1 MSSSQVSATKKTAKD
16 PETEQ
21 LQAVLRIRL
30 KQLIERFPGR
40 QTELAERA
48 GLKQSNISE
57 TFNHMPTLAKAF
69 KICRAGG
76 VTLDWLVGGEGAM
89 EVRQKKSVDKSD
101 NLSRSLRE
109 KKSVDKVDNLPR
121 ALRSD
126 LNFEGI
132 NAILLLH
139 LVFIATEQEFWKE
152 LTRKG
157 QAEGVMDAY
166 KILSSERASGNKL
179 PSKAKIIRIL
189 REIKEIKER
198 KQRKGSATG

>member
-1 MSSSQVSATKKTAKD
+1 VSVSEKNTKD

-21 LQAVLRIRL
+21 LQAVLRVRL
-30 KQLIERFPGR
+30 KQLIDRFPGR
-40 QTELAERA
+40 QTELAEKA

-57 TFNHMPTLAKAF
+57 TFNHMPTLLKAV

-76 VTLDWLVGGEGAM
+76 VTLDWLVGGDGAI
-89 EVRQKKSVDKSD
+89 EFRNKRPVDKGD
-101 NLSRSLRE
+101 NLSH
-109 KKSVDKVDNLPR
+109 P
-121 ALRSD
+121 LRSD

-139 LVFIATEQEFWKE
+139 LVLIATEQEFWKE

-166 KILSSERASGNKL
+166 KILSSEKASGNKL

-189 REIKEIKER
+189 KEIKKVKER
-198 KQRKGSATG
+198 KGRKERTGRATG

>member
-1 MSSSQVSATKKTAKD
+1 VVSPKQKTKD
-16 PETEQ
+16 PEAEQ
-21 LQAVLRIRL
+21 LQAVLRVRL

-40 QTELAERA
+40 QTELAEKA

-76 VTLDWLVGGEGAM
+76 VTLDWLVGGDGAIA
-89 EVRQKKSVDKSD
+89 VREKKSVDKGD
-101 NLSRSLRE
+101 NLSRALRE
-109 KKSVDKVDNLPR
+109 KKSVDKDGNLSR

-126 LNFEGI
+126 LNFQGI

-139 LVFIATEQEFWKE
+139 LVFIAMEQEFWKE

-179 PSKAKIIRIL
+179 PSKPKIIRIL
-189 REIKEIKER
+189 KEIKEIKER
-198 KQRKGSATG
+198 KQR

>member
-1 MSSSQVSATKKTAKD
+1 MSSSQVGGPKTKAKD
-16 PETEQ
+16 PEAEQ
-21 LQAVLRIRL
+21 LQAVLRVRL

-40 QTELAERA
+40 QTELAEKA

-57 TFNHMPTLAKAF
+57 TFNHMPTLAKAL
-69 KICRAGG
+69 KICRAAG
-76 VTLDWLVGGEGAM
+76 VTLDWLVGGDGAI
-89 EVRQKKSVDKSD
+89 EVRQKKSVDKGD
-101 NLSRSLRE
+101 DLSRPLRE
-109 KKSVDKVDNLPR
+109 KKSVDKVDNLSR

-189 REIKEIKER
+189 KEIKEIKER

>member
-1 MSSSQVSATKKTAKD
+1 MGSPKKKAKD

-21 LQAVLRIRL
+21 LQAVLRARL
-30 KQLIERFPGR
+30 KELIDRFPGR

-57 TFNHMPTLAKAF
+57 TFNHMPTLAKAV

-76 VTLDWLVGGEGAM
+76 VTLDWLVGGDGAS
-89 EVRQKKSVDKSD
+89 EVRGKKSVDKGD
-101 NLSRSLRE
+101 NLSRP
-109 KKSVDKVDNLPR
+109 VH
-121 ALRSD
+121 SD
-126 LNFEGI
+126 LNFQGI
-132 NAILLLH
+132 NGILLLH

-157 QAEGVMDAY
+157 QAEGMMDAY
-166 KILSSERASGNKL
+166 KILSSEKASGNRL

-189 REIKEIKER
+189 RAIKEIRER
-198 KQRKGSATG
+198 RQRKASATG

>member
-1 MSSSQVSATKKTAKD
+1 VGSRNKKTRD
-16 PETEQ
+16 PEAEQ
-21 LQAVLRIRL
+21 LQAIVRARL
-30 KQLIERFPGR
+30 EQLIDRFPGR

-57 TFNHMPTLAKAF
+57 TFNHMPTLAKAV

-76 VTLDWLVGGEGAM
+76 VTLDWLVGGDAAI
-89 EVRQKKSVDKSD
+89 EVRPKKSVDKGD
-101 NLSRSLRE
+101 NLSR
-109 KKSVDKVDNLPR
+109 P
-121 ALRSD
+121 LRSD

-166 KILSSERASGNKL
+166 KILSSEKASGNKL

-189 REIKEIKER
+189 KEIKEIREG

>member
-1 MSSSQVSATKKTAKD
+1 LAGNQVVSPKQKTRD
-16 PETEQ
+16 PEAEQ
-21 LQAVLRIRL
+21 LQAVLRVRL

-40 QTELAERA
+40 QTELAEKA

-57 TFNHMPTLAKAF
+57 TFNHMPTLAKAV

-76 VTLDWLVGGEGAM
+76 VTLDWLVGGDGAIAVH
-89 EVRQKKSVDKSD
+89 EEKSVDKGNNLSRALRGKKSVDNDD
-101 NLSRSLRE
+101 NLSR
-109 KKSVDKVDNLPR
+109 V
-121 ALRSD
+121 LRSD
-126 LNFEGI
+126 LNSEGI

-166 KILSSERASGNKL
+166 QILLSERASGNKL

-189 REIKEIKER
+189 KEIKETKER

>member
-1 MSSSQVSATKKTAKD
+1 MRVDGPKKKARD

-21 LQAVLRIRL
+21 LQAVLRVRL
-30 KQLIERFPGR
+30 KELIGRFPGR
-40 QTELAERA
+40 QTELAEKA

-57 TFNHMPTLAKAF
+57 TFNHMPTLAKAV

-76 VTLDWLVGGEGAM
+76 VTLDWLVGGDGAI
-89 EVRQKKSVDKSD
+89 EVRQKRPVDKGD
-101 NLSRSLRE
+101 NLSH
-109 KKSVDKVDNLPR
+109 P
-121 ALRSD
+121 LRSD

-166 KILSSERASGNKL
+166 KILSSEKASGNKL

-189 REIKEIKER
+189 REIKEG